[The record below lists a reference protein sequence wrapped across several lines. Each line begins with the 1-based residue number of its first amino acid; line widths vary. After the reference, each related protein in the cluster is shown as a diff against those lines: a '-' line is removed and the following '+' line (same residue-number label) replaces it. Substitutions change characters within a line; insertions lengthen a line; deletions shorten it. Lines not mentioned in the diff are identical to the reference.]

1 MDEAIVFG
9 VLFLALVLFVT
20 GRWRYDIVALLALL
34 ILAIAGIVPAGGGIS
49 RFRPSGSGHGRRRAG
64 LEPGAL

>member
-34 ILAIAGIVPAGGGIS
+34 ILAIAGIVPA
-49 RFRPSGSGHGRRRAG
+49 A
-64 LEPGAL
+64 